1 MSLLKFRDPFDSV
14 FPQWVNYDRND
25 FFEPLPEVAS
35 ALQLGKNTKYRWNE
49 DEKTYTIEAL
59 MPGFTKKDVSVTFKI
74 GTLTIKCEGSMSEK
88 DKEFYGVKSERSF
101 SNFPQAVDDDNIEAE
116 LNDGI
121 LKVIL
126 HKKEPDNGK
135 SIKIR

>member
-1 MSLLKFRDPFDSV
+1 MSLVKFRDPFDSV
-14 FPQWVNYDRND
+14 FPSWVHFDHFDHWYDGANKV
-25 FFEPLPEVAS
+25 ELN
-35 ALQLGKNTKYRWNE
+35 KNTKYRWNE
-49 DEKTYTIEAL
+49 DEKAYTIEAL
-59 MPGFTKKDVSVTFKI
+59 MPGFTKKDVSVTFKT

-88 DKEFYGVKSERSF
+88 DKEFYGVKAERSF